1 MLSVGTACLGM
12 IPLMLSM
19 RWWLALAF
27 AAVAATTA
35 IAVAEVSSRRSE
47 AALTER
53 AQELAAGNAFAAAI
67 ELRDWPLEEIAERRR
82 LALFLFDREGDLLS
96 APRSRGVRL
105 EEIADAKSSVAEVLT
120 GRRAVTT
127 DESAQATL
135 VGLPFVQDGA
145 GVLLAYQS
153 HPEVAADVGIVHDEI
168 TRAAWIALVVGGL
181 VGVVIASLIALRV
194 QRITKAAAAIEAG
207 DLETALRRDFPDEVG
222 ALATTFDRMRLRL
235 RSSFATLEAERDR
248 LERLLER
255 LQEGVVAVDAEL
267 VVHFANG
274 AARELVPTL
283 EPGEQLPE
291 PWNGVELRAFARSLF
306 EQERVRDLRARPGEL
321 VLAID
326 GVPAAADE
334 LAILVLR
341 DLTEEERRERAERE
355 FVANASHELRTPLTT
370 LLGAVEAL
378 QGGAKEEPETR
389 DRFLAHVEREVQKL
403 VRLTQALLVLARAQS
418 SGDGPRL
425 RPVPLRPLLDG
436 VAASLRPRRGVVAR
450 VECDPTLAVSGEPE
464 LLEQALVNLARNAVE
479 HTRAGE
485 IVLAAHANGGGKV
498 AIEVRDSGTG
508 IPEGVHER
516 IFDRFFRPDPTNGAG
531 FGLGLAIV
539 RQAVRAQLGEV
550 AVAGRP
556 GGGTTFTIE
565 LPRVEA

>member
-1 MLSVGTACLGM
+1 
-12 IPLMLSM
+12 
-19 RWWLALAF
+19 
-27 AAVAATTA
+27 
-35 IAVAEVSSRRSE
+35 
-47 AALTER
+47 
-53 AQELAAGNAFAAAI
+53 
-67 ELRDWPLEEIAERRR
+67 
-82 LALFLFDREGDLLS
+82 
-96 APRSRGVRL
+96 
-105 EEIADAKSSVAEVLT
+105 
-120 GRRAVTT
+120 
-127 DESAQATL
+127 
-135 VGLPFVQDGA
+135 
-145 GVLLAYQS
+145 
-153 HPEVAADVGIVHDEI
+153 
-168 TRAAWIALVVGGL
+168 
-181 VGVVIASLIALRV
+181 
-194 QRITKAAAAIEAG
+194 
-207 DLETALRRDFPDEVG
+207 
-222 ALATTFDRMRLRL
+222 
-235 RSSFATLEAERDR
+235 
-248 LERLLER
+248 
-255 LQEGVVAVDAEL
+255 
-267 VVHFANG
+267 
-274 AARELVPTL
+274 
-283 EPGEQLPE
+283 
-291 PWNGVELRAFARSLF
+291 
-306 EQERVRDLRARPGEL
+306 
-321 VLAID
+321 
-326 GVPAAADE
+326 
-334 LAILVLR
+334 
-341 DLTEEERRERAERE
+341 
-355 FVANASHELRTPLTT
+355 
-370 LLGAVEAL
+370 
-378 QGGAKEEPETR
+378 
-389 DRFLAHVEREVQKL
+389 VQKL